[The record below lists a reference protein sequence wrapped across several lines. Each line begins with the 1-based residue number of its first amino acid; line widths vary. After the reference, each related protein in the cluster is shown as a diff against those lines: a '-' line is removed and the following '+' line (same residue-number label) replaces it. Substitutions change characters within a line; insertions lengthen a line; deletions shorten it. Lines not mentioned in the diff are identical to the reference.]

1 MSLKIKEMENK
12 NYKEKIVSIS
22 KNGKMKQVIRTRVIE
37 GIKNRKGEKYKVS
50 QTLHIKA
57 SRHDR
62 E

>member
-1 MSLKIKEMENK
+1 MEK
-12 NYKEKIVSIS
+12 KSYKEKIVSIS

-50 QTLHIKA
+50 
-57 SRHDR
+57 RHDR

>member
-1 MSLKIKEMENK
+1 MEKK